1 MHACILKQVIEK
13 NGEVFYCF
21 MLMDQNVE
29 KHISKPLL
37 EIYKILYGNLPS
49 HTLRMP
55 HHALCDIILYANN
68 TGACLHHMTMGGESN
83 FVHWARE
90 GVGQILQV
98 CGMCCSMKCR
108 TE

>member
-1 MHACILKQVIEK
+1 MWRNTFPNRCLKFIRFFMVI
-13 NGEVFYCF
+13 
-21 MLMDQNVE
+21 
-29 KHISKPLL
+29 
-37 EIYKILYGNLPS
+37 LPS

-55 HHALCDIILYANN
+55 HHALCDIIPYANN

-83 FVHWARE
+83 FVHWARG